1 MRCGED
7 ITTNEQRLEQL
18 EDELAKV
25 EMQLRRTRAEL
36 DEIGISKVPENVKP
50 GTFLNMLI
58 TLSLIFAGG
67 IVAIVG
73 SSIEAMTLKILTILA
88 GIILVGIGVRY
99 NVNKVEIPDIMIH
112 YNTLE
117 KRVRDLEAE
126 IQMLQNNAEVES

>member
-1 MRCGED
+1 M
-7 ITTNEQRLEQL
+7 NEQRLEQL

-88 GIILVGIGVRY
+88 GIILVGIGVHY

-117 KRVRDLEAE
+117 KRVRELKAE
-126 IQMLQNNAEVES
+126 IQMIQNNAEIEG

>member
-1 MRCGED
+1 M
-7 ITTNEQRLEQL
+7 NEQRLEQL

-36 DEIGISKVPENVKP
+36 DEIGISKVPKNVKP

-88 GIILVGIGVRY
+88 GIILVGIGVHY

-117 KRVRDLEAE
+117 KRVRELKAE
-126 IQMLQNNAEVES
+126 IQMIQNNAEIEG

>member
-1 MRCGED
+1 MAQE
-7 ITTNEQRLEQL
+7 EQRLEQL

-36 DEIGISKVPENVKP
+36 DEIGVSKVPENVKP
-50 GTFLNMLI
+50 GIFLNMLI

-73 SSIEAMTLKILTILA
+73 SSIEAMKLKILTILA

-117 KRVRDLEAE
+117 KRVQELKSE
-126 IQMLQNNAEVES
+126 IQMFQNNAEIEC

>member
-1 MRCGED
+1 M
-7 ITTNEQRLEQL
+7 TQQEQRLEQIKN
-18 EDELAKV
+18 ELAEV
-25 EMQLRRTRAEL
+25 ERQLRLTRAEL

-117 KRVRDLEAE
+117 KRVQELKAE
-126 IQMLQNNAEVES
+126 IQMFQNNAEIEG

>member
-1 MRCGED
+1 M
-7 ITTNEQRLEQL
+7 NEQRLEQL

-36 DEIGISKVPENVKP
+36 DEIGISRVPENVKP

-67 IVAIVG
+67 IVAIIG
-73 SSIEAMTLKILTILA
+73 SSIEAMMLKILVILA

-117 KRVRDLEAE
+117 KRVQELKAE
-126 IQMLQNNAEVES
+126 IQMFQNNAEIEG

>member
-1 MRCGED
+1 MAQE
-7 ITTNEQRLEQL
+7 EQRLEQL

-25 EMQLRRTRAEL
+25 EMQLRRAHAEL

-73 SSIEAMTLKILTILA
+73 SSIEAMTLKILVILA

-117 KRVRDLEAE
+117 NRVRELKAE
-126 IQMLQNNAEVES
+126 IQMFQNNAEIEG

>member
-1 MRCGED
+1 M
-7 ITTNEQRLEQL
+7 NEQRLEQL

-88 GIILVGIGVRY
+88 GIILVGIGVHY

-117 KRVRDLEAE
+117 KRVQELKAE
-126 IQMLQNNAEVES
+126 IQMFQNNAEIEG

>member
-1 MRCGED
+1 M
-7 ITTNEQRLEQL
+7 NEQRLEQL

-36 DEIGISKVPENVKP
+36 DEIDISKVPENVKP

-117 KRVRDLEAE
+117 KRVRELKAE
-126 IQMLQNNAEVES
+126 IQMIQNNAEIEG

>member
-1 MRCGED
+1 MAQE
-7 ITTNEQRLEQL
+7 EQRLEQL

-25 EMQLRRTRAEL
+25 EMQLRRTRSEL

-50 GTFLNMLI
+50 GTFLDTLIMLAFVI
-58 TLSLIFAGG
+58 TGG
-67 IVAIVG
+67 IAVLVG

-117 KRVRDLEAE
+117 NRVR
-126 IQMLQNNAEVES
+126 

>member
-1 MRCGED
+1 M
-7 ITTNEQRLEQL
+7 NEQRLEQL
-18 EDELAKV
+18 ENELAKV

-36 DEIGISKVPENVKP
+36 DEIGISKVPENVKL

-117 KRVRDLEAE
+117 KRVRELKAE
-126 IQMLQNNAEVES
+126 IQMIQNNAEIEG

>member
-1 MRCGED
+1 MAQE
-7 ITTNEQRLEQL
+7 EQKLEQL

-25 EMQLRRTRAEL
+25 EMQLRRIRAEL

-117 KRVRDLEAE
+117 KRVRELKAE
-126 IQMLQNNAEVES
+126 IQMIQNNAEIEG

>member
-7 ITTNEQRLEQL
+7 ITMNEQRLEQL

-36 DEIGISKVPENVKP
+36 DEIGISRVPENVKP
-50 GTFLNMLI
+50 GTFLNMFI

-67 IVAIVG
+67 IVAIIG
-73 SSIEAMTLKILTILA
+73 SSIEAMMLKILVILA

-117 KRVRDLEAE
+117 KRVQELKAE
-126 IQMLQNNAEVES
+126 IQMFQNNAEIEG

>member
-1 MRCGED
+1 MTQE
-7 ITTNEQRLEQL
+7 EQRLEQL

-73 SSIEAMTLKILTILA
+73 SSIEAMALKILIILV
-88 GIILVGIGVRY
+88 GIIIVGIGVRY
-99 NVNKVEIPDIMIH
+99 NVNKVEIPDIMIR

-117 KRVRDLEAE
+117 KHVRDLKAE
-126 IQMLQNNAEVES
+126 IQMIQNNAEIEG